1 MWIGVKSVNSGH
13 KAFEMIDWDS
23 PSDLEELMD
32 DDEFQAG
39 VYWGCCEGDGHARGC
54 KVREH
59 LVRARRVARS
69 SVGRYL

>member
-1 MWIGVKSVNSGH
+1 
-13 KAFEMIDWDS
+13 
-23 PSDLEELMD
+23 MD

-39 VYWGCCEGDGHARGC
+39 VYWGCCEGDDHAKGC